1 MMFSFLLQQEATL
14 SVTTTETEGN
24 LKQFGVEE
32 ILLYFSSRSLSCV
45 HFGCFRRPEITV
57 VSSEPL
63 VRNSWFPGSSV
74 VLPPLSQSSWSSTGL
89 PVSQPP
95 PSYDQVIQEKTQEEH
110 ISKPTA
116 APRRINCTT
125 TSATQT
131 DPQGANSTT
140 SASKCNSYGGLCLDL
155 FAGKKPQKPPRPL
168 LPKPG
173 DGRPA
178 TKSVRAPKRTA
189 EKTASAGTSEQTS
202 QYPVP
207 LPRKKLPKQSTAEQS
222 LVRLGENSDSVDV
235 APEDESS
242 NKYLKELLEIF
253 STESRCGDKG
263 DIVNQSDK
271 ASESKNAVGEMS
283 TNNQGNMQAR
293 IKAFESQTEDGNAV
307 EQVKPEPR
315 PRKAAIKPPVAA
327 KPSVALRSSFTAS
340 VDDTSQDVSSTYV
353 PEDHIPAA
361 RPEPPKRPVGMSIK
375 EELETIHSKGPP
387 IRPRPSLLSRANC
400 VYEEEPSPLPP
411 VPPVKPPKEP
421 PRPNFNINNHNSTAV
436 INDPDP
442 FSSYPCKLPLWSSV
456 TNMHSNGGSFARQSA
471 TRRPTTIRV
480 PSKTLSC
487 ESKVMHKIKSV
498 IECDL
503 KPSMVRTLPPRP
515 PSVKAGPGRPHAP
528 SLQTTGR
535 SVSVPVSP
543 KPQMHGSHGKKP
555 ILPPRPNPGHRL
567 YNKYTLELPH
577 GIAEQDYNASSAGEL
592 SFKKNEVLLLVE
604 KVDQNI
610 YECQAGE
617 IRGRVHKSCMKVIT
631 PLTSDVSPS
640 QTPGSS
646 SGGGQ
651 GQKMEVMFDFVPE
664 GPGELC
670 LKAGDIVT
678 MVEPV
683 DSEWYRGTCRG
694 STGFFPIN
702 YVKVL
707 PDSPKTLPERK
718 PKPSTL
724 SGPRCVARFDF
735 QGEHSDELS
744 FREGDMIQL
753 KEYIGQDWAKGQ
765 LGVLTGLFPLSFVE
779 VIEDLPPAPSQPQPQ
794 PKAIALPGTILRY
807 SSDYFLFLVYPDDLS
822 FQQGDCIL
830 VTEQL
835 SADWSRGS
843 VNGRDG
849 MFPTAFVEST
859 TGMKCVTGQGL
870 CGK

>member
-1 MMFSFLLQQEATL
+1 M
-14 SVTTTETEGN
+14 
-24 LKQFGVEE
+24 
-32 ILLYFSSRSLSCV
+32 CV
-45 HFGCFRRPEITV
+45 WT
-57 VSSEPL
+57 
-63 VRNSWFPGSSV
+63 
-74 VLPPLSQSSWSSTGL
+74 PLSFMT
-89 PVSQPP
+89 QPP

-140 SASKCNSYGGLCLDL
+140 SASKCSAATPSSAERRSTGRNYKLFQLVWVQVSVRCNSYGGLCLDL
-155 FAGKKPQKPPRPL
+155 FAGKKPQKPPRPS

-178 TKSVRAPKRTA
+178 TKSVRPPKRTA

-202 QYPVP
+202 QAAQTNHCDSAALHPSASSQSHQYPVP

-283 TNNQGNMQAR
+283 TNNQVNMQAR

-456 TNMHSNGGSFARQSA
+456 VFQIISAAPPPCSLLHPGFVLEVAWCCCKPCLWYKHEIVWHHDCSQSWYKRDIVMFFFSFLFQ
-471 TRRPTTIRV
+471 
-480 PSKTLSC
+480 
-487 ESKVMHKIKSV
+487 
-498 IECDL
+498 
-503 KPSMVRTLPPRP
+503 
-515 PSVKAGPGRPHAP
+515 
-528 SLQTTGR
+528 
-535 SVSVPVSP
+535 
-543 KPQMHGSHGKKP
+543 
-555 ILPPRPNPGHRL
+555 
-567 YNKYTLELPH
+567 
-577 GIAEQDYNASSAGEL
+577 L
-592 SFKKNEVLLLVE
+592 SFKQSLRQTCTVMEAHSLDKVQRGDQPRSESPAKPFHVSQKWCIKSSLWLNVICSRWLLV
-604 KVDQNI
+604 VN
-610 YECQAGE
+610 
-617 IRGRVHKSCMKVIT
+617 VIT
-631 PLTSDVSPS
+631 LLFLLSLRQFSGQP
-640 QTPGSS
+640 SS
-646 SGGGQ
+646 SSS
-651 GQKMEVMFDFVPE
+651 
-664 GPGELC
+664 C
-670 LKAGDIVT
+670 
-678 MVEPV
+678 
-683 DSEWYRGTCRG
+683 SETYW
-694 STGFFPIN
+694 
-702 YVKVL
+702 L
-707 PDSPKTLPERK
+707 
-718 PKPSTL
+718 
-724 SGPRCVARFDF
+724 
-735 QGEHSDELS
+735 H
-744 FREGDMIQL
+744 
-753 KEYIGQDWAKGQ
+753 
-765 LGVLTGLFPLSFVE
+765 
-779 VIEDLPPAPSQPQPQ
+779 
-794 PKAIALPGTILRY
+794 
-807 SSDYFLFLVYPDDLS
+807 
-822 FQQGDCIL
+822 
-830 VTEQL
+830 EQL
-835 SADWSRGS
+835 ADPETNVHSH
-843 VNGRDG
+843 
-849 MFPTAFVEST
+849 PPI
-859 TGMKCVTGQGL
+859 TGV
-870 CGK
+870 